1 MQYNAYLAQASD
13 AKGGGRFIEEP
24 DSVPNFVFQTR
35 GGPLDPF
42 EDALA
47 LALTAAFDAGAF
59 EFPELVAGLNAGG
72 SRDKTGAEWT
82 ESTLDAELDRLG
94 QALFQ
99 IVPGD
104 IAA

>member
-1 MQYNAYLAQASD
+1 MQYNAYLAESGD

-24 DSVPNFVFQTR
+24 GQVENFVFQTR
-35 GGPLDPF
+35 GGTLDSF

-47 LALTAAFDAGAF
+47 QALTAAFDGGAF
-59 EFPELVAGLNAGG
+59 EFPELVSALDVAGSTDRAGA
-72 SRDKTGAEWT
+72 RWT
-82 ESTLDAELDRLG
+82 EATLDAELDRLG

>member
-1 MQYNAYLAQASD
+1 VRYNLYLAEAGD

-24 DSVPNFVFQTR
+24 DQVDNFVFQTR

-42 EDALA
+42 EEALA
-47 LALTAAFDAGAF
+47 QALTAAFDAGAF
-59 EFPELVAGLNAGG
+59 EFTELVAALNAGG
-72 SRDKTGAEWT
+72 SRDANGAEWT
-82 ESTLDAELDRLG
+82 ESALDAELDRLG

-99 IVPGD
+99 IVPGE

>member
-1 MQYNAYLAQASD
+1 MRYNLYLAETGD

-24 DSVPNFVFQTR
+24 DQVDNFVFQTR

-42 EDALA
+42 EQALSQ
-47 LALTAAFDAGAF
+47 ALTAAFDAGAF
-59 EFPELVAGLNAGG
+59 EFPELVAALNAGG
-72 SRDKTGAEWT
+72 SRAPDGAAWT
-82 ESTLDAELDRLG
+82 EPTLDAELDRLG

-99 IVPGD
+99 PVSGD